1 MKKLATYLALTA
13 VVANM
18 GVAAVFA
25 QETAPVF
32 GTQDID
38 CPTLVRAFGT
48 GVNAPNDFQIGS
60 TGARTVSSSNDTVAA
75 YSETLQSAYFDETAP
90 RVFSDTTDT
99 MTISYNVP
107 FSCGSAS
114 TRNIS
119 LTVAADRFN
128 NGSVDLMTYG
138 SDAAIDGTDS
148 AADYYYIFSV
158 NTSAPAA
165 CTGSCVLASG
175 STEPVNA
182 AFSGIS
188 NGFASAGPHNLAQTS
203 GDADALLHSSNGTAN
218 TVTLYTATA
227 GFEGTV
233 SIPGLDFNL
242 SLPSNVAQSG
252 SYSSDVTYTLATLL
266 A

>member
-25 QETAPVF
+25 QDTAPVS
-32 GTQDID
+32 GRQDID

-48 GVNAPNDFQIGS
+48 GVNAPNDFRIGS

-99 MTISYNVP
+99 MIISYNVP
-107 FSCGSAS
+107 FSCGA
-114 TRNIS
+114 TARNIS

-128 NGSVDLMTYG
+128 NSSVDLMTYG
-138 SDAAIDGTDS
+138 SDAKTGGTDS

-165 CTGSCVLASG
+165 CTDSCVLASG

-203 GDADALLHSSNGTAN
+203 DDAAALLHSSNGTAN

-233 SIPGLDFNL
+233 SIPDLDFNL

-252 SYSSDVTYTLATLL
+252 SYTSTVTYTLTTLAL
-266 A
+266 

>member
-25 QETAPVF
+25 QDTAPVF
-32 GTQDID
+32 GTQDIA
-38 CPTLVRAFGT
+38 CPTLTRAFGA
-48 GVNAPNDFQIGS
+48 GVNAPNNFKIGS
-60 TGARTVSSSNDTVAA
+60 TGARTVSSSNDTVDA
-75 YSETLQSAYFDETAP
+75 YSETLQSAYFDETVS
-90 RVFSDTTDT
+90 RDYSDTTDT

-107 FSCGSAS
+107 FSCGA
-114 TRNIS
+114 TARNIS

-128 NGSVDLMTYG
+128 NDSVDLMTYG
-138 SDAAIDGTDS
+138 SDAAIEGTDS

-165 CTGSCVLASG
+165 CTDSCVLANG
-175 STEPVNA
+175 STEPVKA
-182 AFSGIS
+182 AFSGTS
-188 NGFASAGPHNLAQTS
+188 NGFTSAGPHNLAQTS
-203 GDADALLHSSNGTAN
+203 GDADALLHSSNGDSN

-233 SIPGLDFNL
+233 SIPDLDFNL

-252 SYSSDVTYTLATLL
+252 SYSSDVTYTLSTLQG
-266 A
+266 